1 MRGVVWAYDYETG
14 LAQLEQIK
22 ENYQSMRIAP
32 IRERISK
39 HSGCEIV
46 FDNNDVWKMLPARE
60 SAKMCRTNI
69 SYIDRRIDQLFIQDI
84 IKPCTTMLP
93 YQAFRYYGPYYP
105 EEKEVEYKWNIS

>member
-1 MRGVVWAYDYETG
+1 MRGIVWAYDYETG

-22 ENYQSMRIAP
+22 ENYQSMRITP

-60 SAKMCRTNI
+60 SSRMCRTNI
-69 SYIDRRIDQLFIQDI
+69 SYIDRRIDQSFVQDI
-84 IKPCTTMLP
+84 IKHCTIMWP